1 MDATNMSTNMSAT
14 MDYQDFIAAKVA
26 AAPEMG
32 FSAPLPLHDS
42 LFPHQRAI
50 VDWAITRGRA
60 AIFAAFG
67 LGKTRMQIELARQTC
82 EHTSGRFLIV
92 APLGVRQE
100 FMRDAAAM
108 GVSHHLHPPHV
119 GGRRDRDL
127 HHQLRVRARRQRG
140 RLPQG
145 RPARVRRRDPSTKRA
160 ACEASAGRRPSASSW
175 RSSRATTAAT

>member
-82 EHTSGRFLIV
+82 AHTGGRFLIV
-92 APLGVRQE
+92 APLGVRGSST
-100 FMRDAAAM
+100 A
-108 GVSHHLHPPHV
+108 
-119 GGRRDRDL
+119 
-127 HHQLRVRARRQRG
+127 RAWM
-140 RLPQG
+140 RLP
-145 RPARVRRRDPSTKRA
+145 
-160 ACEASAGRRPSASSW
+160 ASAASAAPRPSGSSW
-175 RSSRATTAAT
+175 RSSPVTTGAT